1 MTRDS
6 DSPRRA
12 AQWRL
17 AAVALAWMLLDAAPG
32 RAQQPGQMPPPAVV
46 VERIEVRP
54 VRDPVEF
61 IARVEATEAVDVRA
75 RVQGVLQAVAFQAG
89 QPVAAGDLLFE
100 IEPDRYQAAVESAR
114 ARVAQAQAARQEAQR
129 TLARNE
135 ELAEQQQ
142 VSRAVLDEARAA
154 FEIAQADVAAAQA
167 QLRAAELDLSYTRIS
182 APIPGEIGRALVTRG
197 NVVGPE
203 SGPLARIVQL
213 HPIRV
218 VFSVAEGMVV
228 TLRQEAAGGEVD
240 TGSIRFS
247 LRLPNDTTYEQ
258 PGELEYV
265 ASEVDPQTGTVAVRT
280 IFPNPDR
287 LLIPNQFVTLLAE
300 DEAVEERPI
309 VPQTAVL
316 QDRQG
321 RFVFVLRDDN
331 SVTQRRIA
339 TGARVDNGWAV
350 TEGLEGGE
358 PVVVQ
363 GVQRLSEGARVQP
376 AQGQP
381 VGGGS

>member
-1 MTRDS
+1 
-6 DSPRRA
+6 
-12 AQWRL
+12 
-17 AAVALAWMLLDAAPG
+17 
-32 RAQQPGQMPPPAVV
+32 MPPPAVV
-46 VERIEVRP
+46 VEPVEVRP
-54 VRDPVEF
+54 VRDPMEF

-75 RVQGVLQAVAFQAG
+75 RVEGILHTVAFQAG
-89 QPVAAGDLLFE
+89 QRVAVGDLLFE

-114 ARVAQAQAARQEAQR
+114 AQVAQAEATRHEAQR

-142 VSRAVLDEARAA
+142 VSQAVLDEARAA
-154 FEIAQADVAAAQA
+154 SEIARADVAAAQA
-167 QLRAAELDLSYTRIS
+167 QLRAAELDLSYTRIN

-213 HPIRV
+213 DPIRV
-218 VFSVAEGMVV
+218 VFSVTEGMIVS
-228 TLRQEAAGGEVD
+228 LRQQAAGGEVD
-240 TGSIRFS
+240 TGSIAFT
-247 LRLPNDTTYEQ
+247 LRLPNDTTYER

-280 IFPNPDR
+280 TFSNPER
-287 LLIPNQFVTLLAE
+287 LLIPNQFVTLLVE
-300 DEAVEERPI
+300 DEAVEELPI

-321 RFVFVLRDDN
+321 RFVFVLRDN
-331 SVTQRRIA
+331 NTVTQRRIV
-339 TGARVDNGWAV
+339 TGARVTNGWAV

-358 PVVVQ
+358 TVVVQ
-363 GVQRLSEGARVQP
+363 GIQRLTEGARVQP
-376 AQGQP
+376 AHGQP
-381 VGGGS
+381 IGGGS

>member
-1 MTRDS
+1 MML
-6 DSPRRA
+6 A
-12 AQWRL
+12 AASRLRPVPWRL
-17 AAVALAWMLLDAAPG
+17 AGLVLGGMLFGPAPG
-32 RAQQPGQMPPPAVV
+32 VAQQPGQMPPPAVV

-54 VRDPVEF
+54 VHDPAEF

-75 RVQGVLQAVAFQAG
+75 RVQGILQTVAFRAG
-89 QPVAAGDLLFE
+89 QRVAVGDLLFE
-100 IEPDRYQAAVESAR
+100 IEPDRYEAAVESAR
-114 ARVAQAQAARQEAQR
+114 AQVAQAQASRHEAQR

-135 ELAEQQQ
+135 ELAKQQQ

-154 FEIAQADVAAAQA
+154 FEIADADVAAAQA

-182 APIPGEIGRALVTRG
+182 APIAGEIGRALVTRG

-213 HPIRV
+213 DPIWV
-218 VFSVAEGMVV
+218 VFSVAEGMIVS
-228 TLRQEAAGGEVD
+228 LRQQAAGGEVD
-240 TGSIRFS
+240 TESIRFT

-258 PGELEYV
+258 PGEMEYV
-265 ASEVDPQTGTVAVRT
+265 ASEVDPQTGTLAVRT
-280 IFPNPDR
+280 TFPNPDR

-300 DEAVEERPI
+300 DETTEERPI

-321 RFVFVLRDDN
+321 RFVFILRKDDT
-331 SVTQRRIA
+331 VTQRRIV
-339 TGARVDNGWAV
+339 TGARVTNGWTV

-363 GVQRLSEGARVQP
+363 GIQRLSEGARVQP